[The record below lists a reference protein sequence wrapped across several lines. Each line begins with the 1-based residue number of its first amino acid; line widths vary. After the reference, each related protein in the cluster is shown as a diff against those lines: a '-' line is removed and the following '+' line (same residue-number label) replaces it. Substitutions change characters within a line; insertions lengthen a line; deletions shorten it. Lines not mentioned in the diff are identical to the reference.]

1 LRFEDLEEKLLSRR
15 IYGEF
20 VRPAYGDY
28 CLSSVP
34 ATVLSCLG
42 VETKRPRLPKEHL
55 EMEGADKVVLFVADG
70 LGYYDALHNARE
82 RGFLRDATSRG
93 SLIPLTTVFP
103 STTAAAL
110 TTLSTG
116 LTPQEHCLPEWFV
129 YMKEVQAVIATLPFS
144 AVGDVGRDALV
155 GKVSP
160 RILFSGKTIHSAL
173 RSSGVR
179 SFAFVN
185 SYLAR
190 TAYSKLAYAGS
201 EVVPYITSS
210 DLMASLRKRLEEA
223 KRPTY
228 FYVYWE
234 KVDTIEHAYAPGTE
248 QSNSEISLLSYL
260 LKKELLDRLGRRA
273 ASETLFLM
281 TADHGQLKVSREV
294 TYLNSFGP
302 LARSL
307 KRAPSGKAIPP
318 WGSARDVYMDV
329 EEERLEA
336 VESHLSKR
344 LGRDAV
350 VLKTAEA
357 VNAGLFGLG
366 KPKPRFL
373 DRVGNL
379 MILPRKNK
387 VVWYKYRRGA
397 RFEIRGHHG
406 GLSPRE
412 MLIPFVAS
420 RLSAL
425 QRSPAS

>member
-1 LRFEDLEEKLLSRR
+1 LRFHDIEDELLSRR
-15 IYGEF
+15 IYGDF
-20 VRPAYGDY
+20 VRPSYEDY

-34 ATVLSCLG
+34 STVLSCLG
-42 VETKRPRLPKEHL
+42 VDSGRPRVPTEHL
-55 EMEGADKVVLFVADG
+55 EIGAADKVVLFVADG
-70 LGYYDALHNARE
+70 LGYYDALHNSRE
-82 RGFLRDATSRG
+82 GGFLRNAASRG

-110 TTLSTG
+110 TTLTTG

-129 YMKEVQAVIATLPFS
+129 YMKEIEAVIATLPFS
-144 AVGDVGRDALV
+144 EVGQPGRDALV
-155 GKVSP
+155 GRVSP
-160 RILFSGKTIHSAL
+160 RILFSGRTIHSAL
-173 RSSGVR
+173 RASGVR
-179 SFAFVN
+179 SLAFVN
-185 SYLAR
+185 SSLAR
-190 TAYSKLAYAGS
+190 TAYSRLAYAGS

-260 LKKELLDRLGRRA
+260 LKKELLDRLSRRA

-281 TADHGQLKVSREV
+281 AADHGQLKVSREV
-294 TYLNSFGP
+294 TYLNSFAP
-302 LARSL
+302 VARSL
-307 KRAPSGKAIPP
+307 KTTSSGKVIPP
-318 WGSARDVYMDV
+318 WGSARDVYLEV
-329 EEERLEA
+329 EDEKLDA
-336 VESHLSKR
+336 VEAYLSRR

-350 VLKTAEA
+350 VLKTHEA
-357 VNAGLFGLG
+357 VKAGLFGLG
-366 KPKPRFL
+366 RPKRRFL

-379 MILPRKNK
+379 MILPRRNE

-397 RFEIRGHHG
+397 RFGAKGHHG
-406 GLSPRE
+406 GLAPRE
-412 MLIPFVAS
+412 MLIPLVAS

-425 QRSPAS
+425 Q